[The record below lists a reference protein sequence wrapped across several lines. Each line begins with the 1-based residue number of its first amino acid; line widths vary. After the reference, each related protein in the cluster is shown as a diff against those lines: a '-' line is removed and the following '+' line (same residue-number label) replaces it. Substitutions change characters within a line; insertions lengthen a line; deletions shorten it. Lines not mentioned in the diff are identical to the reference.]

1 MTNFELLYLGGAVVV
16 VGTFA
21 QIAWGLLSAP
31 FRKPAR
37 RLAERMRPRMR
48 PTGQALATQWE
59 RLVASP
65 SLPKVGNTFG
75 VLIGWAIIIGIVIAL
90 INVSTH

>member
-1 MTNFELLYLGGAVVV
+1 MTNFELLYLGAAVVV

-37 RLAERMRPRMR
+37 RLAERMRP
-48 PTGQALATQWE
+48 TGQALATQWK
-59 RLVASP
+59 RLADSP